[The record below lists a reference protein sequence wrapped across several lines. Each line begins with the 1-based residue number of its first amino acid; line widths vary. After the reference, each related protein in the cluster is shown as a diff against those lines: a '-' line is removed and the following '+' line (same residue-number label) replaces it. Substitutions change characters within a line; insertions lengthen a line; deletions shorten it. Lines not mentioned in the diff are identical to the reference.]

1 MASVTQKQ
9 PPSKSFYAH
18 LHGTSGILGQLDGQI
33 LFFSYEDGQI
43 TPVTS
48 YAGLTVLGEAGLTD
62 GQQLIDRLHG
72 GAAAIAC
79 ARAN

>member
-1 MASVTQKQ
+1 MATVAH
-9 PPSKSFYAH
+9 KSFYAH
-18 LHGTSGILGQLDGQI
+18 LNGVSGILGKHQDQI

-48 YAGLTVLGEAGLTD
+48 YAGLVVLAEAGLAD
-62 GQQLIDRLHG
+62 GQQLMDRLHG
-72 GAAAIAC
+72 GSAAIAC